1 MDRFDKNNYYKA
13 AEVLYVLRVD
23 EDSDE
28 EDFDKEES
36 DPISQETKQESD
48 KKNHKQEIEDV
59 DTELSSLSQTENLLG
74 FTTTDGSI
82 VPQQSQIFSRDSAI
96 WNKKP

>member
-28 EDFDKEES
+28 KDFAES
-36 DPISQETKQESD
+36 DPISQETE
-48 KKNHKQEIEDV
+48 
-59 DTELSSLSQTENLLG
+59 
-74 FTTTDGSI
+74 
-82 VPQQSQIFSRDSAI
+82 
-96 WNKKP
+96 